1 MLIDLIALIIVIAF
15 FNYATKDT
23 DFDSPEQKK
32 RWGQGDDSPEQKKMW
47 WED

>member
-1 MLIDLIALIIVIAF
+1 MLVSLISLIIVIAI
-15 FNYATKDT
+15 FNYITKDT
-23 DFDSPEQKK
+23 DFNSPKSKK